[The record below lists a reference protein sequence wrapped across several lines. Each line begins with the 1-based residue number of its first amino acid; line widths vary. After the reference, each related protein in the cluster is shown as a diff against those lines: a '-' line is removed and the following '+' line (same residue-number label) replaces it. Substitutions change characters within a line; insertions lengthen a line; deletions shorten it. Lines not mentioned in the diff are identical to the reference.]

1 MSIDNGLAS
10 HGVVLKLLLRVD
22 LRLQLL
28 VELVEIVLDSVQQL
42 VMLVQQVLNLVIFI
56 DELDVFLLLSGK
68 LMSQVE
74 LEDA

>member
-10 HGVVLKLLLRVD
+10 HGVVLKLLLSVD

-28 VELVEIVLDSVQQL
+28 VELVEIVLHSVKKL

-56 DELDVFLLLSGK
+56 DELDVFLLLSSE

-74 LEDA
+74 LKDA

>member
-10 HGVVLKLLLRVD
+10 HGVVLKLLLSVD